1 MKKKSLYLLC
11 SIYVAIATTDCL
23 AQQNNQNSG
32 NGLWQAT
39 GQDTVSTNRHV
50 KANKNLYVKGT
61 INSDSAH
68 FRTIVV
74 GDSSLWIGG
83 APTGTSDLIQSNN
96 GVINFGN
103 TTTFSNIKVGI
114 GTTTPGYKLDV
125 EDNFIN
131 TFIRVKNTWNYAGGI
146 ILSGGGTGAK
156 SVFIHSTGLSN
167 NQGAGKL
174 ITRCDSVDIFTIDVR
189 TGSTFGFVGIGQNFT
204 NPKSQLHIHDGAFDT
219 YTQITNTAT
228 GATANDGFR
237 LGILATGEAI
247 LNQQEN
253 LPMYFN
259 THILPRMQIAA
270 NGFVG
275 IGTPTPKAKL
285 EVANGDIAVTAIGSG
300 IILKANNG
308 ENYYRV
314 TVDNTGN
321 LTTELVAN
329 L

>member
-1 MKKKSLYLLC
+1 MKNERVIIRKMLF
-11 SIYVAIATTDCL
+11 VAIIALTASCKL
-23 AQQNNQNSG
+23 FAQGNSQNNG
-32 NGLWQAT
+32 NGLWYSK
-39 GQDTVSTNRHV
+39 GQDTVTTNRAVLINENLIVNKTITADSIHIRTIKIGNNSLWLGGIPQTGTDNIQSTN
-50 KANKNLYVKGT
+50 G
-61 INSDSAH
+61 I
-68 FRTIVV
+68 IC
-74 GDSSLWIGG
+74 
-83 APTGTSDLIQSNN
+83 
-96 GVINFGN
+96 FGN
-103 TTTFSNIKVGI
+103 SGTPFSNIKVGI

-285 EVANGDIAVTAIGSG
+285 EVANGDIAVTAVGSG

-308 ENYYRV
+308 ENFYRI
-314 TVDNTGN
+314 TVDNTGKIN
-321 LTTELVAN
+321 T
-329 L
+329 